1 MTQAKFAETKLQ
13 VNIGPDWPG
22 RVIMKLFM
30 LYVFLLPFENI
41 LELVWG
47 IDTPFRPHRLLALA
61 CGFLVVIIR
70 PLHSIR
76 ISNNDLRLAG
86 MYLAGCI
93 PTAIAWFENRL
104 DSDAFLLTSYQLFVI
119 FWIYFLIK
127 NVPDFKGQVYK
138 TLNIFC
144 VACALNGSYM
154 VWLFLSQDIGRQSG
168 FMDNPNYAAF
178 ALVVSMSFFILEL
191 SRRDR
196 RRGLSREFL
205 RIAAI
210 AMSFAGL
217 FVSGSRGGLI
227 IMALSIL
234 LIAATAGNFKTIFK
248 GLGNAGLVLLL
259 LCQTESGRKYW
270 AVIPVLNRIEMLSNR
285 EEARTTLWKQGWVA
299 FIDSGCMGLG
309 IEQFKNPVNYSRYV
323 QTTHNPVVASQRG
336 LVLHNDY
343 LAVLY
348 EYGPLA
354 FFFYLA
360 FCLWILRSLLRKP
373 MTQESRVG
381 LILFCCVLA
390 FSLFATTFQSHAVW
404 YVVLTCSMLA
414 QASGNGNIS
423 RTQSGREFNMH
434 QIGPCK

>member
-144 VACALNGSYM
+144 VACA
-154 VWLFLSQDIGRQSG
+154 
-168 FMDNPNYAAF
+168 
-178 ALVVSMSFFILEL
+178 
-191 SRRDR
+191 
-196 RRGLSREFL
+196 
-205 RIAAI
+205 
-210 AMSFAGL
+210 
-217 FVSGSRGGLI
+217 
-227 IMALSIL
+227 
-234 LIAATAGNFKTIFK
+234 
-248 GLGNAGLVLLL
+248 
-259 LCQTESGRKYW
+259 
-270 AVIPVLNRIEMLSNR
+270 
-285 EEARTTLWKQGWVA
+285 
-299 FIDSGCMGLG
+299 
-309 IEQFKNPVNYSRYV
+309 
-323 QTTHNPVVASQRG
+323 
-336 LVLHNDY
+336 
-343 LAVLY
+343 
-348 EYGPLA
+348 
-354 FFFYLA
+354 
-360 FCLWILRSLLRKP
+360 
-373 MTQESRVG
+373 
-381 LILFCCVLA
+381 
-390 FSLFATTFQSHAVW
+390 
-404 YVVLTCSMLA
+404 
-414 QASGNGNIS
+414 
-423 RTQSGREFNMH
+423 
-434 QIGPCK
+434 